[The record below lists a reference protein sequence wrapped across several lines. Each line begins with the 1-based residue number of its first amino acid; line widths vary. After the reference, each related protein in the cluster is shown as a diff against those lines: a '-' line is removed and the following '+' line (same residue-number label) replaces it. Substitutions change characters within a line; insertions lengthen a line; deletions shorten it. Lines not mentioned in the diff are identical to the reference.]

1 FNIIGASQ
9 NCSTPV
15 SFNGNLQ
22 SSIRRI
28 GHSSTVFT
36 IFVAVAFFLLLS
48 LPFLYV
54 SPCNLSHHRLGDLY
68 GVESNNWSILGLK
81 SDPFNSRVKDTVF
94 ALMEQLTQARKQ
106 GAWIAAKSIPE
117 SMHCLS
123 MRLMEERIA
132 HLEKYIDDGNPTPSE
147 FEDPKLY
154 HYAIFSDNVL
164 AASVVVNSAV
174 QNSKNPSL
182 HVFHVMTDKVN
193 FWAMQVMFKM
203 KDYSGAHIEVKFMN
217 FSHPLIKNKFNPKA
231 CAWAFGM
238 NFFDLDAWRREKSTE
253 EYHYWQNMNENR
265 KLWKLGTL
273 PPGLI
278 TFYSTTKVL
287 DRSCHVLDPRFNPII
302 NVDDIDNA
310 AVVHF
315 NGNMKPWLDNAIIRP
330 LWSKYVDKENE
341 HVQACNFNFGDG

>member
-1 FNIIGASQ
+1 MWSAEPIAAESTLLLLHLPCQFNIIGASQ

-203 KDYSGAHIEVKFMN
+203 KDYSGAHIEVKVVEDF
-217 FSHPLIKNKFNPKA
+217 KF
-231 CAWAFGM
+231 
-238 NFFDLDAWRREKSTE
+238 
-253 EYHYWQNMNENR
+253 
-265 KLWKLGTL
+265 
-273 PPGLI
+273 
-278 TFYSTTKVL
+278 
-287 DRSCHVLDPRFNPII
+287 FNY
-302 NVDDIDNA
+302 
-310 AVVHF
+310 
-315 NGNMKPWLDNAIIRP
+315 L
-330 LWSKYVDKENE
+330 S
-341 HVQACNFNFGDG
+341 NFNLQRCMQPRNSGTPYICQY